1 MKKLILLLLIFSG
14 ILSCTNN
21 SSSRENTVKII
32 ISGNS
37 RAELEPC
44 GCRIPAG
51 GLPRRMGFIHS
62 MEKSDENILK
72 LEAGNWL
79 FPAYNY
85 PAPDTWKHTSDLLA
99 EAYGEA
105 EFDAIHIGVSDL
117 AYGFEYLLDLQKKY
131 HLPLLSTNLLNDA
144 GEGVFRPFY
153 LFHVKG
159 FRLAVLGVT
168 YLTDD
173 QASRFKAMNPE
184 EAIRKQ
190 LPKLRKEA
198 DLILLL
204 ADMPLEKTEALGE
217 AIPEIDFI
225 VNSRHKG
232 RTQLPRQTGGKAAF
246 TYLGPD
252 GQYLGILDVVFKSPG
267 QPLRDVSSTFHRLD
281 FSKGRLDEY
290 RKRAGDTPVETYFQD
305 NPGLLRTIR
314 VYEKEVERQQSIL
327 DTTRNYFI
335 WSMRH
340 LDGDVYSPPE
350 WEKAVNE
357 VLMQTSDEKK

>member
-1 MKKLILLLLIFSG
+1 MKKLIFLLIIFGG
-14 ILSCTNN
+14 IISCTNN
-21 SSSRENTVKII
+21 PSSKENTVKII

-51 GLPRRMGFIHS
+51 GLPRRMGFIYS
-62 MEKSDENILK
+62 MEKSGENILK

-79 FPAYNY
+79 FPSYNF
-85 PAPDTWKHTSDLLA
+85 PAPDAWKKTSDLLA

-105 EFDAIHIGVSDL
+105 QFDAIHVGISDL

-131 HLPLLSTNLLNDA
+131 HLPLLSTNLLNDS
-144 GEGVFRPFY
+144 GDGVFRPFY
-153 LFHVKG
+153 LFTVDG

-173 QASRFKAMNPE
+173 QASRFKALHPE
-184 EAIRKQ
+184 DAIRKQ

-198 DLILLL
+198 DFILLL
-204 ADMPLEKTEALGE
+204 ADMPVEKTEALGE

-225 VNSRHKG
+225 VNTRHKG
-232 RTQLPRQTGGKAAF
+232 WTQLPRQTGGKAVF
-246 TYLGPD
+246 TYLGPE

-267 QPLRDVSSTFHRLD
+267 QPIRDMSSAYHRLD
-281 FSKGRLDEY
+281 FSKSRLDEY
-290 RKRAGDTPVETYFQD
+290 RKRAGDIPVETYYQD

-327 DTTRNYFI
+327 DTTQNYFL

-340 LDGDVYSPPE
+340 LDGDVYSSPE
-350 WEKAVNE
+350 WEKAVND
-357 VLMQTSDEKK
+357 VLMQTVGEKK